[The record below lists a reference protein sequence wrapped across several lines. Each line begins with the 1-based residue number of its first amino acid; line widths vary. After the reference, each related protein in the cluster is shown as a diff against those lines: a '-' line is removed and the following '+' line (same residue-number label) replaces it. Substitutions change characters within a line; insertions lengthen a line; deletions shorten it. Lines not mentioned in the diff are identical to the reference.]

1 MGCVLYEMAIGKP
14 PFSASGLQDLI
25 KQIQDVPVPHV
36 DEMSP
41 LFNDLLGR
49 CLEKDPVKR
58 ISWEHL
64 RRHPFWIKEIRVSQ
78 KP

>member
-1 MGCVLYEMAIGKP
+1 M
-14 PFSASGLQDLI
+14 
-25 KQIQDVPVPHV
+25 PHV

-41 LFNDLLGR
+41 LYNDLLGR

-64 RRHPFWIKEIRVSQ
+64 RRHPFWVKEINARKLPRQPQFDAYLKSYRGINPDSFAEQ
-78 KP
+78 